1 MKNFKLFTKSQI
13 QQLAGIYRFI
23 LPYRWSFLIGMIGL
37 VFSSLTLL
45 SFPLISG
52 ELLDVAAGNESWLSD
67 NVNVIA
73 LCLLGVFLVQSIF
86 SFIRVYFFAQ
96 VNEKSS
102 ADIRRA
108 LYQKLITLPIAFYVQ
123 HRTGE
128 LLSRITSDISLLQN
142 TFSVT
147 LAEFLRQIATLLIGT
162 IVIVSMA
169 PKLTGFMFA
178 TFPLLIIAALF
189 FGRYIRRL
197 TKKTQDQLA
206 ESSTIVEE
214 TLQAIRAV
222 KAFTS
227 EAREVHRYRSAIDQV
242 VNTALRAARYRGL
255 FVSFII
261 FVLFGGI
268 VAVLWYGASLV
279 QQNAITIGDLISF
292 ILYTTLIGG
301 SIAGLGDLY
310 GQLQRALGASERVL
324 DILAEES
331 ELTLDSELT
340 PPLPSDAISGSIH
353 IQNVFFNYPSRSDIT
368 VLKSVSLKIS
378 SGEKVALV
386 GHSGAGKS
394 TLAQLLLR
402 YYPFQAGNIIIDNQ
416 PIQSYSF
423 TELRHHIG
431 LVPQEVILFGGTIE
445 ENIAYGNA
453 NASFDQIKHAAQQAN
468 AIDFIESFPDGFA
481 TVVGERG
488 IQLSGGQRQRIAI
501 ARVILKDPAILILDE
516 ATSSLDAESEALVQE
531 ALERLMEDRTT
542 IVIAHRLATIR
553 KVDRIYVMKNGQI
566 VESGTHQ
573 QLYQLDQN
581 YRNLVELQMLT

>member
-1 MKNFKLFTKSQI
+1 MKKFKLFNKFQWE
-13 QQLAGIYRFI
+13 QLAGIYRFI

-52 ELLDVAAGNESWLSD
+52 ELLDVAAGNESWLS
-67 NVNVIA
+67 NNISVIA
-73 LCLLGVFLVQSIF
+73 FCLLGIFLIQSIF

-102 ADIRRA
+102 ADIRID
-108 LYQKLITLPIAFYVQ
+108 LYQKLIKLPIAFYDR

-214 TLQAIRAV
+214 TLQSIRAV

-227 EAREVHRYRSAIDQV
+227 EVREVHRYRSAMDQV
-242 VNTALRAARYRGL
+242 VSTALRAARYRGL

-268 VAVLWYGASLV
+268 VVVLWYGASLV
-279 QQNAITIGDLISF
+279 QQNTITIGDLISF
-292 ILYTTLIGG
+292 VLYTTLIGG

-310 GQLQRALGASERVL
+310 GQIQRALGASERVL
-324 DILAEES
+324 DILAEEP
-331 ELTLDSELT
+331 ELTLPTVSS
-340 PPLPSDAISGSIH
+340 PPLPSDAIDGSIA
-353 IQNVFFNYPSRSDIT
+353 IQNVSFSYPSRSDIT
-368 VLKSVSLKIS
+368 VLNNIS
-378 SGEKVALV
+378 IQITSGEKVALV

-402 YYPFQAGNIIIDNQ
+402 YYPFQKGDITIDGQ
-416 PIQSYSF
+416 PIQNYNF
-423 TELRHHIG
+423 TQLRHHIG

-445 ENIAYGNA
+445 ENITYGNA
-453 NASFDQIKHAAQQAN
+453 HASFDQIKQAAQQAN
-468 AIDFIESFPDGFA
+468 ALDFIESFPDGFA

-501 ARVILKDPAILILDE
+501 ARAILKNPAILILDE

-531 ALERLMEDRTT
+531 ALERLMEGRTT
-542 IVIAHRLATIR
+542 IIIAHRLATIR
-553 KVDRIYVMKNGQI
+553 KVDKIYVMKNGQ
-566 VESGTHQ
+566 VSESGTHQ
-573 QLYQLDQN
+573 QLYQLDQD
-581 YRNLVELQMLT
+581 YRNLVELQMLS